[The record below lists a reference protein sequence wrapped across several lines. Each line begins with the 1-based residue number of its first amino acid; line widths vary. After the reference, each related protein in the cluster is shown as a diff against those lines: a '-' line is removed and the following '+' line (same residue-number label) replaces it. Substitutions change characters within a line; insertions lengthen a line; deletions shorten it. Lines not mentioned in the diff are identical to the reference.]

1 MLVFL
6 NIGSQVLEGSA
17 KFLVLEVGQY
27 TQSGQIMAML
37 STIEANGTNDDGNK
51 VKKLYSEI
59 NSS

>member
-51 VKKLYSEI
+51 VKNCIAK
-59 NSS
+59 